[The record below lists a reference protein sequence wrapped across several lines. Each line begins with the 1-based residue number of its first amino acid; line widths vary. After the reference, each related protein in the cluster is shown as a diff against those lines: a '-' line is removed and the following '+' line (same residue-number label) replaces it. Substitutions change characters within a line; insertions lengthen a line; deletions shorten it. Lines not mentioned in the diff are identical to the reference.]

1 MPVIFKIGFNKLD
14 VCAVTMDLLGLPVVM
29 IENIFS
35 YLSYDEIAKNR
46 LVSDYSRN
54 LLIEMRLFS

>member
-1 MPVIFKIGFNKLD
+1 
-14 VCAVTMDLLGLPVVM
+14 MDLLSLPVVM

-46 LVSDYSRN
+46 LVSKLYMHFINR
-54 LLIEMRLFS
+54 IELV